1 MKKKEGKMSTGSKV
15 SWAYELIKE
24 QVQQELA
31 QRQIDST
38 GTMATLQQRLVTYIR
53 THSEEFEEKPR
64 DALDYNEDRTRDLEQ
79 VEAELARLRAGQHS
93 IPERA
98 GPSNQEPLNPTI
110 NREGLDTG
118 PEVPPENS
126 RVLDQMRKWNCH
138 FDGQDLYAFLERT
151 EELQ

>member
-1 MKKKEGKMSTGSKV
+1 
-15 SWAYELIKE
+15 LIPPGPWLRYDE
-24 QVQQELA
+24 
-31 QRQIDST
+31 
-38 GTMATLQQRLVTYIR
+38 RLVTYIR
-53 THSEEFEEKPR
+53 THLEEFEEKPR
-64 DALDYNEDRTRDLEQ
+64 DAPDYNEDQDRTRDLEQ

-93 IPERA
+93 TPERA

-138 FDGQDLYAFLERT
+138 FDGRNLYAFLERT
-151 EELQ
+151 EELQRAYAFSDEQILRGFPELLRGDA